1 MGLRKLLVDFL
12 FLVFCST
19 ESSGRLPL
27 HFPLWKVPASAG
39 SSLSR
44 VLSFSLSLCCIL
56 LCLAQRN
63 DGNTEVGTRNEAGVC
78 CFPASPVQEPQ
89 LAVWLFKTQFSW
101 GAGERRVQKS
111 KEVIASTASTQ
122 LSCYGAWHNRNERF
136 K

>member
-56 LCLAQRN
+56 LCLAKEMMETLKWVQGMRLEYAASQPAQPRSLSWLS
-63 DGNTEVGTRNEAGVC
+63 GCSKHSLAGG
-78 CFPASPVQEPQ
+78 QEREECKRAKKLLPQ
-89 LAVWLFKTQFSW
+89 QPLPS
-101 GAGERRVQKS
+101 
-111 KEVIASTASTQ
+111 
-122 LSCYGAWHNRNERF
+122 
-136 K
+136 